1 MESTLRDHAGWSM
14 TSTMPSVY
22 LHYFGTESSN
32 SLLQAYGIIKDNNKN
47 QGNGL
52 FLNQCPNCREPNK
65 PDSRFCTK
73 CSMVLTYDAYNETL
87 KAEKNEH
94 DRLTS
99 VEKQLS
105 STQHMLEQLITGLGK
120 ITDQDQLNTVAQSLF
135 SSGVL
140 KISATPTSSG
150 K

>member
-1 MESTLRDHAGWSM
+1 
-14 TSTMPSVY
+14 
-22 LHYFGTESSN
+22 
-32 SLLQAYGIIKDNNKN
+32 
-47 QGNGL
+47 
-52 FLNQCPNCREPNK
+52 
-65 PDSRFCTK
+65 
-73 CSMVLTYDAYNETL
+73 MVLTYDAYSETL
-87 KAEKNEH
+87 DAEKEKQ

-105 STQHMLEQLITGLGK
+105 STQLMLEQLIAGLGK
-120 ITDQDQLNTVAQSLF
+120 ITDQQQLNTVAQSLF